1 MKKQDK
7 VSGKNPNV
15 IEKNNLPEKEFKVVV
30 IKMLNELRK
39 RIDEQKQNFN
49 KELEDTK
56 KNQWMQKNITEKNNI
71 LEGINS
77 RLSDTEEI

>member
-56 KNQWMQKNITEKNNI
+56 KNQWMQKNTTEKNNI

>member
-1 MKKQDK
+1 MKEQDK

-30 IKMLNELRK
+30 VKMLNELRK

-56 KNQWMQKNITEKNNI
+56 KNQWMQKNTTEKNNI